1 MKPFG
6 GPYTVLFQ
14 FHPKFERFE
23 REPPA
28 LHCNFKQ
35 DCPWGDN
42 CILFNGGLA
51 IKRDF
56 SNVAVVEVW
65 SCCAR
70 LRKEIVEVPK
80 IGEEELE
87 IMEKRKPRREAK
99 AATKKPRK
107 SAVDEWSQNPDKQ
120 LMEMA
125 GFEFSDNRRRGAP
138 QQQQK

>member
-1 MKPFG
+1 MQPFG

-14 FHPKFERFE
+14 FQPKFERIE

-28 LHCNFKQ
+28 LHCNFHP

-42 CILFNGGLA
+42 SILFNGGLA
-51 IKRDF
+51 VKRDF
-56 SNVAVVEVW
+56 SNVAIVEVW
-65 SCCAR
+65 GCAR
-70 LRKEIVEVPK
+70 LRKEVVEVPK

-87 IMEKRKPRREAK
+87 IMEKRKPRREAN
-99 AATKKPRK
+99 AAKKPRK

-125 GFEFSDNRRRGAP
+125 GFEFSDNRRRGA
-138 QQQQK
+138 QQQK